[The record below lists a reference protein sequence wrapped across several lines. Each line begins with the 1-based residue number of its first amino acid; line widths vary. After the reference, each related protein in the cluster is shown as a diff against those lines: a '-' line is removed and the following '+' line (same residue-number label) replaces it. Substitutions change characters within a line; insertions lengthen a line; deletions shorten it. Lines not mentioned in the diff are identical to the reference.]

1 MAKIEFVERKDVD
14 DSLWYFTQINGC
26 YVSGSGSYTK
36 EKAYDFFKKYIE
48 KSNKKPV
55 ETVLETVEVEEAAAP
70 F

>member
-14 DSLWYFTQINGC
+14 DSLWYFTQVNGLYVIN
-26 YVSGSGSYTK
+26 SGSFKK

-48 KSNKKPV
+48 TSNKKPV
-55 ETVLETVEVEEAAAP
+55 ETVLEIVEVEEVAAP